1 MMTAVNFTSRPAN
14 HIQGKSYKSCD
25 LKGLSCGRNEHKL
38 KGAVSHQIEIPSPI
52 AQSEYWLYSEMCS
65 PFGLLGMIVVISVI
79 NGDIFA
85 SVKASKTDQTKLPAK
100 ACDKV
105 PVNNYN
111 CNCNINQDLHV
122 REAIDDIK
130 RKLEQLIALVNRS
143 ITPQPPTKPG
153 LRSFY

>member
-1 MMTAVNFTSRPAN
+1 
-14 HIQGKSYKSCD
+14 
-25 LKGLSCGRNEHKL
+25 
-38 KGAVSHQIEIPSPI
+38 
-52 AQSEYWLYSEMCS
+52 MCS

-79 NGDIFA
+79 NGDIFS
-85 SVKASKTDQTKLPAK
+85 SVKASKSDQTKPPAK
-100 ACDKV
+100 TCDKD

-111 CNCNINQDLHV
+111 CNCNINQDSHV